1 MYFCQFFKNVT
12 KTNSD
17 NDWPVIANNNVAM
30 CLRNLYIHFGLNF
43 RVKIIYIGSTVR
55 QYYGILNSWVTLPT
69 QMMRATRRES
79 CESPFRWVGGSN
91 RVLLAEINQ
100 KLVIPPIYYC

>member
-1 MYFCQFFKNVT
+1 MLPKQH
-12 KTNSD
+12 SD
-17 NDWPVIANNNVAM
+17 NDWPVIANYHVAK
-30 CLRNLYIHFGLNF
+30 CLRNFYIHFGLNL

-79 CESPFRWVGGSN
+79 SRPFVGLEG
-91 RVLLAEINQ
+91 RAVF
-100 KLVIPPIYYC
+100 Y